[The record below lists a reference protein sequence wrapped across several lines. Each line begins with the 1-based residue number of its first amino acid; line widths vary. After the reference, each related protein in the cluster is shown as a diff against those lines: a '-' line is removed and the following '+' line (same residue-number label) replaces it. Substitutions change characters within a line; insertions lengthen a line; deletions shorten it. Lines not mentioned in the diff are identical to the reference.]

1 MAPFLNYFIVVNRA
15 MLRMIAST
23 DVYFEWKILQK
34 LIWFKSKE
42 DLSMN
47 LEDELEPVIR
57 NQIL

>member
-1 MAPFLNYFIVVNRA
+1 
-15 MLRMIAST
+15 MLRIIAST